1 MSTALG
7 GSMNINSYAPDSGW
21 ARLTGELRV
30 AGRYFINVVLALAV
44 VVLLSACGQKG
55 PLYHPESVV
64 DQDRATVD

>member
-7 GSMNINSYAPDSGW
+7 GPMKMDSGCLW
-21 ARLTGELRV
+21 VPGECPV
-30 AGRYFINVVLALAV
+30 AGRFFINAVLVLAV

-55 PLYHPESVV
+55 PLYIPEPVV

>member
-1 MSTALG
+1 
-7 GSMNINSYAPDSGW
+7 MNINSYAPDSGW
-21 ARLTGELRV
+21 AGLTGEWGV

-55 PLYHPESVV
+55 PLYLPESVV

>member
-7 GSMNINSYAPDSGW
+7 GPMNIDSYASDAGW
-21 ARLTGELRV
+21 AGLARECRV
-30 AGRYFINVVLALAV
+30 AGRFFINVVLILVV

-55 PLYHPESVV
+55 PLYLPEPVV